1 MANETTLSTD
11 TIDPSETAPTTEL
24 ATVPTEG
31 SAIAEPEGMSTGGK
45 VAVGVGATT
54 ATGLLA
60 YGVYRLGERMGWWGA
75 SGIIMDDTTPPPKSD
90 GKSGG
95 GSTSPRK
102 RATGKPPNITGN
114 SAGYNTELWGRP
126 GPIRLAL
133 ISQGYSVRA
142 NEQPLSPDDT
152 PHAQITQLQS
162 DWNKV
167 IRGIDSG
174 KVKLPK
180 DASESKLLKHY
191 RGLLVIDGI
200 VGKNSLNALEVILTN
215 YTKNAIFW
223 KKLKEQSR

>member
-1 MANETTLSTD
+1 MANQTTLSTD
-11 TIDPSETAPTTEL
+11 TTDLSETAPTTEL
-24 ATVPTEG
+24 ATIPH
-31 SAIAEPEGMSTGGK
+31 EPAGMSTGAK
-45 VAVGVGATT
+45 VATGLGATT

-60 YGVYRLGERMGWWGA
+60 YGIYRLGEHLGWWGM
-75 SGIIMDDTTPPPKSD
+75 SGIIMDDTKPPPKE
-90 GKSGG
+90 GGGGSGG
-95 GSTSPRK
+95 GSTSPRR
-102 RATGKPPNITGN
+102 RATGKPPNITGD
-114 SAGYNTELWGRP
+114 SAGYNSELWARP
-126 GPIRLAL
+126 GPIRLAML
-133 ISQGYSVRA
+133 SQGYKVRA

-152 PHAQITQLQS
+152 PHAQVTQLQS

-180 DASESKLLKHY
+180 DASEPKLLKHY

-223 KKLKEQSR
+223 KKLEEQAR